1 MDYWFMCSR
10 ENIIFNVFE
19 KVCWKIFPFSP
30 GFICFF
36 TPIIFFFFI
45 FANWAYTW
53 EIVLFSYGGKN
64 MMSHSYFSFTE
75 KGLDVPDLMTII
87 MAHPVLLKFD
97 TALVG
102 LDPESRTL
110 NWTTKN
116 NLGGIYRGGGGH
128 LPGPSLG
135 SKRFNSLL
143 FGKRVILNDICNAL
157 KNPIFCSNALNL
169 LMRAL
174 ALALLAI

>member
-1 MDYWFMCSR
+1 MLVVSR
-10 ENIIFNVFE
+10 VPELWTCEERSCIMHRRPMSQWIIGSCAQE
-19 KVCWKIFPFSP
+19 KILYSMFLKSLLKIFPFSP
-30 GFICFF
+30 GFVCFF

-116 NLGGIYRGGGGH
+116 NLGGIYIEVVVGICQ
-128 LPGPSLG
+128 GPH
-135 SKRFNSLL
+135 
-143 FGKRVILNDICNAL
+143 
-157 KNPIFCSNALNL
+157 
-169 LMRAL
+169 
-174 ALALLAI
+174 